1 VRESGEI
8 AARLRA
14 AGLVSDPPQA
24 TPGTAA
30 IARDLARTL
39 REAGPT
45 DALQIIAGHARQCA
59 AADVGVIVRPSETSD
74 ELIIDAADGH
84 GAELLRGK
92 TRPVGPLWQ
101 SLLRKGEVVVDDASA
116 DPEAADLAG
125 PLRLG
130 PVVLV
135 PLSTGGR
142 LLGAVGLA
150 RLQIRPAFTRAEVQA
165 ACTLAGY
172 AALALAWAE
181 EFRQRDDR
189 DGVADDLHDIVL
201 GRLFAT
207 GLRLQA
213 IPAADLGAAA
223 PTIAAAA
230 TELDQAMA
238 DIRAAISTL
247 RRAPVTFN

>member
-14 AGLVSDPPQA
+14 AGLVSETPA
-24 TPGTAA
+24 PGTAA
-30 IARDLARTL
+30 VSRDLARTF
-39 REAGPT
+39 REAGPA

-59 AADVGVIVRPSETSD
+59 GADLGVVIRPTGAEDGALIVE
-74 ELIIDAADGH
+74 AADGH
-84 GAELLRGK
+84 GAELVRGV

-101 SLLRKGEVVVDDASA
+101 TLLCMGEVVAEDASA

-130 PVVLV
+130 PLALV

-150 RLQIRPAFTRAEVQA
+150 RLQSRTAFTRPEIQA

-172 AALALAWAE
+172 AAVALAWAE

-213 IPAADLGAAA
+213 IPATDLGPAA

-230 TELDQAMA
+230 AELDQAMA
-238 DIRAAISTL
+238 DIRTAISTL
-247 RRAPVTFN
+247 RRSPLTFS